1 MTRKS
6 FKEYIT
12 DQEREYNVRVKTIVP
27 IGDEELGLIE
37 QVMQKYVIADITTP
51 RKTILQ
57 KNPLDFYDINNAEVY
72 IFDITTKLPMSSYV
86 VLQELKLA
94 LNIPEKYIVVRSEN
108 DPIENY
114 SQHIEGEEQIEGDA
128 LNSDLEPS
136 ARLSTDSEYDK
147 DERGDLE
154 EPLYGDEFNKNFLE
168 TLADVAKSRED
179 FSEHP
184 ESEELN
190 DGGTVADSEKLEDG
204 RAFNDDIAD
213 APEPEYSIYAE
224 TLKNLRKKKEHAE
237 IGKSK
242 LSTKGNYD
250 DNEVKTSKSYDKYGK
265 DGKKV
270 ATVTITNTKPGT
282 RKVY

>member
-1 MTRKS
+1 MARKS
-6 FKEYIT
+6 FREYIT

-27 IGDEELGLIE
+27 IGDDELALIE
-37 QVMQKYVIADITTP
+37 QVMQKYVIVDFTTP

-57 KNPLDFYDINNAEVY
+57 KNPLDFYNIHNAEVY
-72 IFDITTKLPMSSYV
+72 IFDITTRLPMSAYV

-114 SQHIEGEEQIEGDA
+114 SQQIEAEEQIEDESMK
-128 LNSDLEPS
+128 SDLDPS
-136 ARLSTDSEYDK
+136 ARLSTNSEYDK

-168 TLADVAKSRED
+168 TLAQVAADRED
-179 FSEHP
+179 RTVHP
-184 ESEELN
+184 ESDELN
-190 DGGTVADSEKLEDG
+190 DGGTVADAEKLEDA
-204 RAFNDDIAD
+204 RAFNDEIQD
-213 APEPEYSIYAE
+213 APKPEYSIYAE

-237 IGKSK
+237 IGKAK